1 MSRVK
6 HITRSV
12 VIFSYAPLPSPI
24 VSQAV
29 EACRDSSYD
38 MILMDVMMPVLDG
51 LEASVA
57 IREDDKGSNNTT
69 PIIAITA
76 NPFVEGTLDEYNICD
91 TLYKPI
97 TRQNLFATVAKWA
110 KEEHMSWMTLARQK
124 QNRGLTERRADKM
137 PETLLHLRGAA

>member
-1 MSRVK
+1 M
-6 HITRSV
+6 ITF
-12 VIFSYAPLPSPI
+12 FSHAPLPSLV

-29 EACRDSSYD
+29 EACRDSSFD
-38 MILMDVMMPVLDG
+38 LILMDVMMPVLDG

-91 TLYKPI
+91 ALYKPI
-97 TRQNLFATVAKWA
+97 TRQNLFAMVTKWA
-110 KEEHMSWMTLARQK
+110 KEEHMSWMALARQK
-124 QNRGLTERRADKM
+124 QNGDLPERRTDI
-137 PETLLHLRGAA
+137 PERLPHLKGAVLR